1 MPELTVLSKDKKK
14 DHQLNFFG
22 FSVQG
27 LSHHE
32 WLWHYEL
39 GPVMAESYRI
49 NQSLRRERYGLIQE
63 ARSVQD
69 TFNNLARLGIINWGI
84 FSNNLGN

>member
-1 MPELTVLSKDKKK
+1 MCSTKYIMLELTVISSKKDKKK
-14 DHQLNFFG
+14 RSPSELFC

-39 GPVMAESYRI
+39 GPVMAESYQI

-69 TFNNLARLGIINWGI
+69 TFNNLARLGIIN
-84 FSNNLGN
+84 